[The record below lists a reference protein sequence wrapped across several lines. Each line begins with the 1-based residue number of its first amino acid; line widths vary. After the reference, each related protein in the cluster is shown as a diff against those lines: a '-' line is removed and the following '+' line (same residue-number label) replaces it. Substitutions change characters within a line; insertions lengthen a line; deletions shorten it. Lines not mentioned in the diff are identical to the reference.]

1 MRFFDAH
8 CDSVIEAL
16 DGDLDFVQG
25 TGRGHIDL
33 PRLLATDVRVQ
44 ILAVFTS
51 HGYRPDPGLSLR
63 AYAEQAIATIH
74 GWTDAAG
81 GRLRLAL
88 TARDIWEAVK
98 PSPLDGPH
106 PVYVLIGLE
115 GADPL
120 GDRADNLVDFFEAGV
135 RNLIPAWD
143 DNAFSGT
150 AFGSGKPLTEEGCKL
165 LELAEA
171 LRVMV
176 DVSHLSDAAFEQ
188 VCRVT
193 RRPFIASHSN
203 CRAVCPH
210 PRNLT
215 DDMIRILADRGGV
228 MGINL
233 APTFLDPAYNSAWDV
248 LMAPVAGA
256 GMVAKREFEV
266 EVAGQLDAIPL
277 PAPEWITRHV
287 QHAIRVGGED
297 CVGLGGDL
305 DGIRALP
312 SGMAGVESYSLIP
325 ALLARGG
332 LTERQ
337 ADKVCWGNMT
347 RAFADVLPEGDA

>member
-8 CDSVIEAL
+8 CDSVINAL

-25 TGRGHIDL
+25 TGSGHIDL
-33 PRLLATDVRVQ
+33 PRLLATELRVQ

-51 HGYRPDPGLSLR
+51 LGYRPDPGLDLR
-63 AYAEQAIATIH
+63 AYAERAIATIH
-74 GWTDAAG
+74 GWADAAD
-81 GRLRLAL
+81 GRLRFAL
-88 TARDIWEAVK
+88 TAADIREAVE

-106 PVYVLIGLE
+106 PVYGLIGLE

-135 RNLIPAWD
+135 RDLIPAWD

-150 AFGSGKPLTEEGCKL
+150 AFGSGKSLTEEGCKL
-165 LELAEA
+165 IELAEA
-171 LRVMV
+171 LGVMV

-188 VCRVT
+188 VCRVA

-215 DDMIRILADRGGV
+215 DGMIRTIADRGGV

-233 APTFLDPAYNSAWDV
+233 APTFLDPAYKGAWDAA
-248 LMAPVAGA
+248 MAPVAGR
-256 GMVAKREFEV
+256 GMVVQREFEV
-266 EVAGQLDAIPL
+266 EVAGQLEAIPL

-312 SGMAGVESYSLIP
+312 VGMAGVESYPLIP
-325 ALLARGG
+325 ALLLRAG

-337 ADKVCWGNMT
+337 AEKVCWGNMA
-347 RAFADVLPEGDA
+347 RAFADVLPDGDG